1 MKPLILII
9 LDGWGIRK
17 EKRGN
22 AVLLAKT
29 PFFNS
34 LKEKYPYGELKASGQ
49 AVGLA
54 KGMMGNSETGHLNLG
69 AGRVVEQNILK
80 INESIEDKSFFQNPA
95 LKKAVDNAKKNNSS
109 LHLMGLLSD
118 AGVHSHQNHL
128 FALMKMARDK
138 GLKNVFI
145 HIFSDGRDTSMKS
158 APHYLNELE
167 KRMEGERIATLIGR
181 YYALDRDKRW
191 SRTKKAYSA
200 LVKAKGIK
208 AGSASEALTEAYRR
222 GETDEFI
229 EPTVIGGY
237 QGIKKDD
244 SIIFFNFRSDRPRQ
258 LSQLLI
264 KKGFNLTVM
273 TEYYEGIK
281 AGVAFKKRKI
291 KNTLGEVL
299 SREGLN
305 QLRIGETEKYPHVT
319 FFFNGEEE
327 KAFPAEKRVIVPS
340 PKVAT
345 YDLKP
350 EMSARKITEELL
362 KRISK
367 YQVVILNF
375 ANPDMVGH
383 TGNLKAAIKAVET
396 VDNCL
401 EKIVSSVGEGTFLIT
416 ADHGNAEE
424 MIDEQGNPI
433 SCHSTNLVPFILVSD
448 NKYKLKKEGKL
459 SNIAPT
465 MLELLKIKKPK
476 EMIDSLIDF

>member
-1 MKPLILII
+1 MII

-22 AVLLAKT
+22 AVSLAKT
-29 PFFNS
+29 PCFDS
-34 LKEKYPYGELKASGQ
+34 LKEKYPYREIKASGE

-54 KGMMGNSETGHLNLG
+54 EGMMGNSETGHLNLG
-69 AGRVVEQNILK
+69 AGRVVEQDILK
-80 INESIEDKSFFQNPA
+80 INRSIEDKSFFKNPA
-95 LKKAVDNAKKNNSS
+95 FKEAVDNVKKNNSS

-128 FALMKMARDK
+128 FALMKMARENE
-138 GLKNVFI
+138 LKNVFI
-145 HIFSDGRDTSMKS
+145 HIFSDGRDTSIKS
-158 APHYLNELE
+158 VHRYLDEL
-167 KRMEGERIATLIGR
+167 KRIMEGEKIATLIGR

-200 LVKAKGIK
+200 LVKAKGVK
-208 AGSASEALTEAYRR
+208 AESASKALEEAYQR

-229 EPTVIGGY
+229 RPTVIGGY
-237 QGIKKDD
+237 QGIKKND

-258 LSQLLI
+258 LSRLLT

-273 TEYYEGIK
+273 TEYYKGIK
-281 AGVAFKKRKI
+281 AGVAFKKRNI
-291 KNTLGEVL
+291 KNTLSEVL
-299 SREGLN
+299 SREGLS
-305 QLRIGETEKYPHVT
+305 QLKIAETEKYPHVT

-327 KAFPAEKRVIVPS
+327 EAFPGEKRVIVPS

-350 EMSARKITEELL
+350 EMSARKLTKELL

-367 YQVVILNF
+367 YQVVVLNF

-383 TGNLKAAIKAVET
+383 TGNLKATIKAVET
-396 VDNCL
+396 VDGCL
-401 EKIVSSVGEGTFLIT
+401 EKIISSVKKGTFLIT

-424 MIDEQGNPI
+424 MIDKEGNPI

-448 NKYKLKKEGKL
+448 NKYKVKREGKL

-465 MLELLKIKKPK
+465 ILELLRIKKPK